1 MTFSDLNIDD
11 DIVAALASKGILE
24 PFPIQEQTIPLALQ
38 KQDIIGQAK
47 TGTGKTFGFG
57 LPLIQALGT
66 DPEPGVKALIVVP
79 TRELAVQVTE
89 DIELAASNRPT
100 KIVSIYGG
108 KAYEGQIEQLKAGA
122 QIVVGTPGRL
132 LDLAGQRLLSLANV
146 QVMVLDEADKMLDL
160 GFLSDIEKLF
170 AQTPANR
177 HTMLFS
183 ATMPGA
189 IVALARRFMNRPIHI
204 RATDPDE
211 GITQANIKH
220 IVYRAHSLDK
230 DEVIAR
236 ILQSEGRGKTVI
248 FTRTKRAAARI
259 VEELNDRGFNA
270 AAVHGD
276 LNQEQRERAMAA
288 FKAGKKDILIA
299 TDVAARGIDV
309 NDVTHVINHTIPD
322 DDQTYLHRVG
332 RTGRAGKTGIAVT
345 FVDWEDLHKWA
356 LINRALEF
364 GQPDPVETYSSS
376 PHLYTDLDIPA
387 GTKGRLKPTPIPAE
401 AKADARPERS
411 TRQREPRE
419 PRRRSAE
426 VSRPAG
432 RPGPV
437 EREQGHHDGNSAP
450 RRRTRSRNRAPRPDA
465 GLTHRT
471 APRDPRGGALSAAGG
486 VADRVDR
493 RPAGRVLT
501 QPVRLARAVVVA
513 RARGD
518 QRVAL
523 GELEEPPPA
532 VAGVLAVLDLETEE
546 PRLDELGEHPLD
558 GDPPRAGRRVRDHR
572 DSARGADEAHG
583 VHRVEGVVRL
593 EVAAAPVEDPRERG
607 GAVGGEPAR
616 DQGVGDVRAP
626 DRGAGARPE
635 RARRPRSGRSRR
647 RSRSRSPRRGGPA
660 PSGCAWSRRGAPDP
674 PDRRGTRG
682 RARSPSRPAR
692 TAPCPA
698 PARYRRPPPPR
709 SRPASPPSSRGRSGR
724 LRRAPPRPPLAPGPR
739 GLRAVRDEG
748 VGVEVE
754 PASRDMHALHRRR
767 APTGPGAWMA

>member
-1 MTFSDLNIDD
+1 VTFSDLNIDD

-170 AQTPANR
+170 AQTPQTR

-189 IVALARRFMNRPIHI
+189 IVALARRFMNKPIHI

-376 PHLYTDLDIPA
+376 PHLYTDLDIPV

-401 AKADARPERS
+401 AKADAQPERS

-419 PRRRSAE
+419 PREGREPRR
-426 VSRPAG
+426 RTRGAG
-432 RPGPV
+432 
-437 EREQGHHDGNSAP
+437 EQSEAAAPQTGQAPSSDSKEHHDGNSEP
-450 RRRTRSRNRAPRPDA
+450 RRRTRQRRRSPRPDA
-465 GLTHRT
+465 Q
-471 APRDPRGGALSAAGG
+471 
-486 VADRVDR
+486 V
-493 RPAGRVLT
+493 
-501 QPVRLARAVVVA
+501 
-513 RARGD
+513 
-518 QRVAL
+518 
-523 GELEEPPPA
+523 
-532 VAGVLAVLDLETEE
+532 
-546 PRLDELGEHPLD
+546 
-558 GDPPRAGRRVRDHR
+558 
-572 DSARGADEAHG
+572 
-583 VHRVEGVVRL
+583 
-593 EVAAAPVEDPRERG
+593 
-607 GAVGGEPAR
+607 
-616 DQGVGDVRAP
+616 
-626 DRGAGARPE
+626 
-635 RARRPRSGRSRR
+635 
-647 RSRSRSPRRGGPA
+647 
-660 PSGCAWSRRGAPDP
+660 
-674 PDRRGTRG
+674 
-682 RARSPSRPAR
+682 
-692 TAPCPA
+692 
-698 PARYRRPPPPR
+698 
-709 SRPASPPSSRGRSGR
+709 
-724 LRRAPPRPPLAPGPR
+724 
-739 GLRAVRDEG
+739 
-748 VGVEVE
+748 
-754 PASRDMHALHRRR
+754 
-767 APTGPGAWMA
+767 